1 MRMRITAGEFAG
13 RVIQAPK
20 GPPIRPTSD
29 QVRQALFNLLGGQV
43 QGARVL
49 DLFSG
54 SGALGIEALSRQ
66 AAEVTFVD
74 RSFFCVQAIEANLQ
88 ALSVA
93 TSRCSVIRA
102 EMLTAIRRLAR
113 EEACFDLVLL
123 DPPYGHG
130 LARKS
135 LNALLQYAIL
145 SPAGLVVAEHD
156 KRDSLPDQ
164 IEGKSGRLILK
175 RRQRYGDTVLTFY
188 GVRPP
193 GV

>member
-1 MRMRITAGEFAG
+1 MRITAGEFAG

-20 GPPIRPTSD
+20 GPLIRPTLD
-29 QVRQALFNLLGGQV
+29 HVRQALFNLLGTHV

-54 SGALGIEALSRQ
+54 SGALGIEALSRG

-74 RSFFCVQAIEANLQ
+74 RSFFCIQAIEANLQ
-88 ALSVA
+88 TLSVA
-93 TSRCSVIRA
+93 PSRFNLIRA
-102 EMLTAIRRLAR
+102 QALTAIRRLAR
-113 EEACFDLVLL
+113 EEATFDLALL

-130 LARKS
+130 LVRKS

-145 SPAGLVVAEHD
+145 SAAGLVVAEHD
-156 KRDSLPDQ
+156 KRDSLPPQ
-164 IEGKSGRLILK
+164 LEGKNGRLILK